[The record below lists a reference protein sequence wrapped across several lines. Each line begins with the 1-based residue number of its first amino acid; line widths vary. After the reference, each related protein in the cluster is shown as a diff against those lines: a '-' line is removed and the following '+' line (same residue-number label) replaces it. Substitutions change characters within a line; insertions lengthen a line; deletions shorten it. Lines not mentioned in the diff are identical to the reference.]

1 MTNYLHPPMPS
12 LGSVTDLVLQH
23 PADSGCIRCVAQ
35 TLCTV
40 ISRTTLEIKFCLK
53 AIDPVSVW
61 GLRVQLDAPLSLH
74 KVISRRSHFKGSRSS
89 NTYRSDQKV
98 CKPKRVINEYR
109 SFARGTC
116 FLGLV
121 RIRRLVHL
129 LEIITDVECT
139 VERANISRVCC
150 RIDLIVNG

>member
-1 MTNYLHPPMPS
+1 MPS
-12 LGSVTDLVLQH
+12 PGSVTDLVLQH

-35 TLCTV
+35 TLWTIV
-40 ISRTTLEIKFCLK
+40 SRTTLEIEFCLK
-53 AIDPVSVW
+53 AIDPVSVC

-74 KVISRRSHFKGSRSS
+74 KVISRQSHFKGSRSS
-89 NTYRSDQKV
+89 NTYRSNQKV
-98 CKPKRVINEYR
+98 CKPKCVINEYG
-109 SFARGTC
+109 SFTRGTC